1 MFKSKSKKS
10 VLSPVKKSAI
20 QEDIVLDFKSE
31 RAWLDLFV
39 PQREHDPWLSLEE
52 HLLEKSH
59 RDANL
64 ERRWKYFGK

>member
-1 MFKSKSKKS
+1 MLKLKSKK
-10 VLSPVKKSAI
+10 PIRKDVKRAA
-20 QEDIVLDFKSE
+20 QEDVVLDFKSE

-39 PQREHDPWLSLEE
+39 PQREADPWLSLEE

>member
-1 MFKSKSKKS
+1 MLKSKSKNAIKG
-10 VLSPVKKSAI
+10 VKGPAV
-20 QEDIVLDFKSE
+20 QEDVVLDFKSE

-39 PQREHDPWLSLEE
+39 PRQEHDPWLSLEE
-52 HLLEKSH
+52 HLLEKSR